1 MPTKL
6 PLRNGCNGF
15 TLVEVMIA
23 LAILTIALLGVAATT
38 ALQGGGIAGTFPFG
52 QAAVTRGYY
61 LSTATMLAQDRLEQV
76 KRVQYA
82 KYKVGATAH
91 PFTSDNLPPGL
102 NETPVAG
109 FPNFNRQVTVAD
121 GPAADTKR
129 LTVTVTFILPTE
141 RGVNPN
147 EGMSLSTLVAA
158 RP

>member
-61 LSTATMLAQDRLEQV
+61 LSTATMLAQDWLEQV
-76 KRVQYA
+76 KRVS
-82 KYKVGATAH
+82 YKVGD
-91 PFTSDNLPPGL
+91 PYNLPSGF
-102 NETPVAG
+102 TDQSPVPN
-109 FPNFNRQVTVAD
+109 FPNFNRQVRVVD
-121 GPAADTKR
+121 GPVGNTKAV
-129 LTVTVTFILPTE
+129 TVTVTFILPTE
-141 RGVNPN
+141 RGVNSN